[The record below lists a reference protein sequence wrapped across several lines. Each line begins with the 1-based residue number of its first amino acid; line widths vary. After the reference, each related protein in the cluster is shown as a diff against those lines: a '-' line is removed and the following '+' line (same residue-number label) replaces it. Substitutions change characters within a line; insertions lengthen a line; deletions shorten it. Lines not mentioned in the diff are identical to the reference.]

1 MVASDVFGAA
11 TDRVRAH
18 AQPGLPRRARTAT
31 DFYSDMVPSSAPLHI
46 YHRDIEAD
54 QHTSL
59 TVVTGHIQSGDR
71 VLDLGC
77 GTGAIGRHLAQIAA
91 DIAGA
96 SISPA
101 GKKTLRDAFS
111 ARKKAVRVS
120 A

>member
-11 TDRVRAH
+11 TDRARAH

-71 VLDLGC
+71 VL
-77 GTGAIGRHLAQIAA
+77 TWVAA
-91 DIAGA
+91 
-96 SISPA
+96 PA
-101 GKKTLRDAFS
+101 RS
-111 ARKKAVRVS
+111 AATWHNAMTAPS
-120 A
+120 STA